1 MANESKK
8 KFVPTPL
15 TYDYLFARF
24 KKKLLNTASSIFVW
38 ENLPESIDENYL
50 TTELIESGKIGF
62 LKFKDELVCVRGNWG
77 GGINKYLKP
86 EQFIYSNTVIGSGS
100 PEIGKNIAVI
110 FLTTVD
116 TMNVEISGGLSMLID
131 STATLLADNEL
142 SLNIAQKNTRLMLV
156 ADADSESTVNSAE
169 CVLSAMYEGKAYK
182 VVHKRFQDS
191 LSVNPLVTIRPAE
204 NIRQLIETRQYIWS
218 SFLQELGINSNFNMK
233 RERLITSEVET
244 NGECLD
250 TLIDDIERNVKKGV
264 DMVNSLYGTNISFRV
279 KRYGEELNTETDNT
293 ETDNTDSTDNTNE
306 VVTTQQDSKEG
317 VNDE

>member
-8 KFVPTPL
+8 KFAPTHL
-15 TYDYLFARF
+15 TYEYLFTRF
-24 KKKLLNTASSIFVW
+24 KKKLLNTATSIFVW

-86 EQFIYSNTVIGSGS
+86 KQFIYSNTVIGSGS
-100 PEIGKNIAVI
+100 PEIGKDIAVI

-116 TMNVEISGGLSMLID
+116 TMNVEIAGGLSMLID

-142 SLNIAQKNTRLMLV
+142 SLNVAQKNTRLMLI

-169 CVLSAMYEGKAYK
+169 CVLTAMYEGKPYK
-182 VVHKRFQDS
+182 VVHKRFQDT
-191 LSVNPLVTIRPAE
+191 LSVNPLVSIRPAE
-204 NIRQLIETRQYIWS
+204 NIRQLIETRQFIWS

-244 NGECLD
+244 NSECLD

-279 KRYGEELNTETDNT
+279 KRYGEEHNAETDNT
-293 ETDNTDSTDNTNE
+293 ETDNTDNTNE
-306 VVTTQQDSKEG
+306 VVTTQQDTEKEG